1 MAGGGEGV
9 SALPDATAAG
19 QVILLDHSEDT
30 RATKQWAGVPL
41 VSADVQAI
49 VARARALVEE
59 QQLLFPDVDALLERA
74 VVALLSDHIVLSGPP
89 GTGKTTLAKILASAF
104 DCSANIVTATADW
117 SAYDV
122 IGGLQPKVVGSE
134 DLATEVLRPWL
145 GHVPRAAVGCANAMA
160 RHDQDA
166 GTNPNQAHW
175 LIIDEFNR
183 AEIDKAF
190 GPLFTALSGDEGRLP
205 LWFGDVPERQEV
217 WLPGRFRIVATLNS
231 VDTAYVFSFSQGLM
245 RRFTFVYVGVPESE
259 QLDEEIGRAA
269 AQAVR
274 WYQTTYG
281 GTDHG
286 NAAAITT
293 ATEQFLGEERVK
305 RALASLKTVVQF
317 VRYGDEATH
326 RPGWPL
332 GTAQVVD
339 VVRDVALRRPSA
351 GAGDDDLLPA
361 IDLAIADRIV
371 PQMTNLLRDQ
381 LDAFGE
387 RLKEEDL
394 ASLVRTAKALRQVR
408 EAQLTSFA

>member
-1 MAGGGEGV
+1 M
-9 SALPDATAAG
+9 STLPDATAAG
-19 QVILLDHSEDT
+19 QVILLDHSSDT

-41 VSADVQAI
+41 VEADVLAI
-49 VARARALVEE
+49 VERARKLVEN

-74 VVALLSDHIVLSGPP
+74 VVALLSDNIVLSGPP
-89 GTGKTTLAKILASAF
+89 GTGKTTLARILAIAF
-104 DCSANIVTATADW
+104 NCSANIVTATADW

-145 GHVPRAAVGCANAMA
+145 GHVPQAAVECANAMA
-160 RHDQDA
+160 RHSEDA
-166 GTNPNQAHW
+166 ETHPQQAHW
-175 LIIDEFNR
+175 LVIDEFNR

-205 LWFGDVPERQEV
+205 LWFGDVPERQEI

-245 RRFTFVYVGVPESE
+245 RRFTFVYVGVPEKE
-259 QLDEEIGRAA
+259 QLDEEIRRAA

-274 WYQTTYG
+274 RYTTTYG
-281 GTDHG
+281 GTESG
-286 NAAAITT
+286 NTEAIAT
-293 ATEQFLGEERVK
+293 AVEQFLGDERIK
-305 RALASLKTVVQF
+305 RALAALRTVVEF
-317 VRYGDEATH
+317 VRYGDEATN

-339 VVRDVALRRPSA
+339 VVRDLTLRLPSA
-351 GAGDDDLLPA
+351 GTGDEALVPA
-361 IDLAIADRIV
+361 MDLAIADRIV
-371 PQMTNLLRDQ
+371 PQMQNLLRDQ

-387 RLKEEDL
+387 RLKDEDL
-394 ASLVRTAKALRQVR
+394 SGLIRTSKALRQVR